1 MSVCVCA
8 ARLPTGGEYLYQARD
23 DTEMNQWVAAIEEV
37 CAALGGAAAAPAKS
51 SKTLPASSHD
61 PEPKK
66 RSFFTLKKK

>member
-1 MSVCVCA
+1 
-8 ARLPTGGEYLYQARD
+8 
-23 DTEMNQWVAAIEEV
+23 MNQWVAAIQEV
-37 CAALGGAAAAPAKS
+37 CAALGGAAAPAKS